1 MKTTLAT
8 LGLLAL
14 VLAGAWRW
22 QLAPW
27 LAARAV
33 REQPE
38 LARTVDTLVLA
49 LDAQP
54 LARTRPILL
63 RWQFDPTCTQVYE
76 LDIDE
81 TFAHEGVAPFLGRAP
96 EHSRHRLTLAADPQR
111 AERWLAT
118 LEPREVDPSNPARTR
133 ELHVAADRRAIGP
146 RAPDL
151 ACRNR
156 SWDVLEDALALGWPT
171 LPESAPRAGERW
183 IGDAVGGR
191 CHETVCL
198 DATGSFDPARS
209 CQAMPWHESLAGFA
223 RDADGTT
230 ITLLRSHWH
239 DDHEDETATI
249 GITTTRELALAEG
262 RLLLARA
269 EVEQRWSGVIRQ
281 LELRR
286 VDTCPL
292 ARRARAAP

>member
-1 MKTTLAT
+1 MRATLAT
-8 LGLLAL
+8 LDSL
-14 VLAGAWRW
+14 VL
-22 QLAPW
+22 
-27 LAARAV
+27 V
-33 REQPE
+33 
-38 LARTVDTLVLA
+38 
-49 LDAQP
+49 LDAEP

-76 LDIDE
+76 LSVAE
-81 TFAHEGVAPFLGRAP
+81 SFAHEGVAPFLGRAP

-118 LEPREVDPSNPARTR
+118 LEPLELDPRDPARTR

-156 SWDVLEDALALGWPT
+156 SWDLLEDALALGWPT
-171 LPESAPRAGERW
+171 LPASPRRPGEHW
-183 IGDAVGGR
+183 IGEVVGGR

-198 DATGSFDPARS
+198 DASGSFDPTRA

-223 RDADGTT
+223 RDAEGTT

-239 DDHEDETATI
+239 DDHEGESATI

-286 VDTCPL
+286 VDACPL
-292 ARRARAAP
+292 APPDRAPPDRAARHP